1 MLPGSRFAEKLRYKY
16 YNDHAIDP
24 DTNQERVVARPKIE
38 VAFRKNSS
46 VKDPETN
53 PEIRVYC
60 LVDSGADISF
70 IPRQI
75 AEILKIELDP
85 KTIKTSKS
93 ASEEF
98 KTYRANTYLEI
109 FYQGQRIPI
118 GEIETA
124 IPEKFAPSKD
134 VEKMILLGRNS
145 VFSQYAITFNENAK
159 AMEFRRLHQKQNFAG
174 RKK

>member
-1 MLPGSRFAEKLRYKY
+1 MLPGSRFAEKIRHKY
-16 YNDHAIDP
+16 YNDHAVDP

-46 VKDPETN
+46 IKDPETN
-53 PEIRVYC
+53 PEIRVYG

-70 IPRQI
+70 IPKQI

-98 KTYRANTYLEI
+98 KTYRANTHLEI

-124 IPEKFAPSKD
+124 IPEKYAP
-134 VEKMILLGRNS
+134 VKMLKR
-145 VFSQYAITFNENAK
+145 
-159 AMEFRRLHQKQNFAG
+159 
-174 RKK
+174 

>member
-16 YNDHAIDP
+16 YNDHAVDL
-24 DTNQERVVARPKIE
+24 DTNQEKVTPRPKIE
-38 VAFRKNSS
+38 VVFRKNSS
-46 VKDPETN
+46 IRDPETN
-53 PEIRVYC
+53 PEIRVYG

-70 IPRQI
+70 IPRQV

-109 FYQGQRIPI
+109 FYQGRTIPI

-124 IPEKFAPSKD
+124 IPEKYAPSKD

-159 AMEFRRLHQKQNFAG
+159 AMEFKRIHQKQNFPG